1 MTLYLNFRSQS
12 VGGAIVDPYLLE
24 GNGTEA
30 SPALKTVAWADIAAK
45 VAGKD
50 VLLGVHGFNVNY
62 RSGANSFGL
71 LDDTLGL
78 AESEIFI
85 GVLWP
90 GDFWMPA
97 VNYPFEG
104 SDAMECGRR
113 LADFCTRWLS
123 EAQSLSFFSHSLGA
137 RLALEAV
144 THLDR
149 RARMLCLAAAA
160 INRDCLTAEYRSAA
174 ANADTIFLL
183 SSHSDTVLRLAFP
196 LGDPISNLLHHDH
209 AFFGAAL
216 GYEGPPS
223 PAAPP
228 VAFPRQIQ
236 DGYRY
241 KHGSYLPPTD
251 PALFSQRVTNF
262 VRRAFHGQPQPRP
275 GALD

>member
-12 VGGAIVDPYLLE
+12 VGGAIVGPYLLE
-24 GNGTEA
+24 GNGTTA
-30 SPALKTVAWADIAAK
+30 PPALKTVAWTDIAPK

-62 RSGANSFGL
+62 RNAANAFGL
-71 LDDTLGL
+71 LDGSLGL
-78 AESEIFI
+78 GGSEIFI

-90 GDFWMPA
+90 GDFWIPA

-137 RLALEAV
+137 RLTLEAV

-149 RARMLCLAAAA
+149 RARMLCLTAAA

-174 ANADTIFLL
+174 ANADSIFLL
-183 SSHSDTVLRLAFP
+183 ASHSDTVLRLAFP
-196 LGDPISNLLHHDH
+196 LGDPISNILDHDH

-216 GYEGPPS
+216 GYEGPPP
-223 PAAPP
+223 PADPP
-228 VAFPRQIQ
+228 VAFPWQIQ
-236 DGYRY
+236 DGYGY

-251 PALFSQRVTNF
+251 PAAFSQRVTDF
-262 VRRAFHGQPQPRP
+262 VRRAFRGQPRPRP

>member
-1 MTLYLNFRSQS
+1 
-12 VGGAIVDPYLLE
+12 
-24 GNGTEA
+24 
-30 SPALKTVAWADIAAK
+30 
-45 VAGKD
+45 
-50 VLLGVHGFNVNY
+50 
-62 RSGANSFGL
+62 
-71 LDDTLGL
+71 
-78 AESEIFI
+78 
-85 GVLWP
+85 
-90 GDFWMPA
+90 MPA

-137 RLALEAV
+137 RLTLEAV

-196 LGDPISNLLHHDH
+196 MGDPISNILHHDH

-216 GYEGPPS
+216 GYEGPPP

-228 VAFPRQIQ
+228 VTFPGRSRTAT
-236 DGYRY
+236 GY
-241 KHGSYLPPTD
+241 KHGGSYLPPTD
-251 PALFSQRVTNF
+251 PALFSQRVTRLP
-262 VRRAFHGQPQPRP
+262 VRRAFHGSPSPAGSAATGCWRRHASGSKSAARP
-275 GALD
+275 ASSFRASTLVFPS

>member
-1 MTLYLNFRSQS
+1 MTLYLNFRSQRR
-12 VGGAIVDPYLLE
+12 GGATGPPHLLE
-24 GNGTEA
+24 GNGTTA
-30 SPALKTVAWADIAAK
+30 PPALKTVAWADIAAK

-62 RSGANSFGL
+62 RNGANSFGL
-71 LDDTLGL
+71 LDGSLGL
-78 AESEIFI
+78 AGSEIFI

-90 GDFWMPA
+90 GDFWIPA

-144 THLDR
+144 TPLDR

-174 ANADTIFLL
+174 ANADLIFLL
-183 SSHSDTVLRLAFP
+183 ASHNDTVLRIAFP
-196 LGDPISNLLHHDH
+196 LGDPISNILDHDH
-209 AFFGAAL
+209 MFFRAPL
-216 GYEGPPS
+216 GYEGPPP
-223 PAAPP
+223 PADPP
-228 VAFPRQIQ
+228 VAFPWQIQ
-236 DGYRY
+236 DGY
-241 KHGSYLPPTD
+241 GSQHRRCLPPTG
-251 PALFSQRVTNF
+251 PAPVS
-262 VRRAFHGQPQPRP
+262 PRS
-275 GALD
+275 